1 MPAPNNKMDRE
12 TQKAL
17 VRVKLEEGKTYK
29 QVADEVG
36 ISTHTVYRWN
46 KETVS
51 QEEMET
57 VKRAL
62 TAMDLETLS
71 KSGFINNLVLEAIIK
86 KASNGELDKEDL
98 KTLSRVG
105 VDVSKIHGIHWDKVM
120 MRDGTLDP
128 GQTKVSPATM
138 LALLL
143 AKATSDREAANRLEQ
158 ERAMY
163 ETAKGKGKGSDI
175 IDVGPSS

>member
-29 QVADEVG
+29 EVADEVG

-71 KSGFINNLVLEAIIK
+71 KSGFINNLVLDKIIE
-86 KASNGELDKEDL
+86 KANDKGLDKLDIKE
-98 KTLSRVG
+98 LSRAG

-120 MRDGTLDP
+120 MRDGTLAFDHKP
-128 GQTKVSPATM
+128 PSVAAL
-138 LALLL
+138 LALALS
-143 AKATSDREAANRLEQ
+143 KAEMDRQATARIEA
-158 ERAMY
+158 
-163 ETAKGKGKGSDI
+163 ETAAYKAAGYDEK
-175 IDVGPSS
+175 VVN

>member
-1 MPAPNNKMDRE
+1 MDRE

-71 KSGFINNLVLEAIIK
+71 KSGFINSLVLDKIIE
-86 KASNGELDKEDL
+86 KANDKGLDKLDIKE
-98 KTLSRVG
+98 LSRAG
-105 VDVSKIHGIHWDKVM
+105 VDVSKIHGIHWDKVNL
-120 MRDGTLDP
+120 RDGLM
-128 GQTKVSPATM
+128 GLEHQAASPATM

-143 AKATSDREAANRLEQ
+143 SKATADREATARLEA
-158 ERAMY
+158 ERRAF
-163 ETAKGKGKGSDI
+163 EASKHKDKGSDI
-175 IDVGPSS
+175 NDVKPSS